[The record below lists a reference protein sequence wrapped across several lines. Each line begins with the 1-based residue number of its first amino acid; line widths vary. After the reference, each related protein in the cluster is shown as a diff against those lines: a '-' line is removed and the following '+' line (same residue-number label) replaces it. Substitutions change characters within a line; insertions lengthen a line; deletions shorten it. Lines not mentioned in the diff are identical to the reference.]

1 MVRFRRDERVMNK
14 DQVHMKTTTAQKVMD
29 RIKEENRWILPV
41 HEYEKQVSK
50 RLRYIGL
57 MIAILFLF
65 SISVSFI
72 FLKPSLVE
80 KSAHT
85 TNSEIVTTIKST
97 DFAQSFSNLDFT
109 VIKKGTVASIG
120 EPKIYQPDQDRK
132 HQIQLFWILV
142 ILGISMITLFMNWL
156 SREQNHND
164 RT

>member
-1 MVRFRRDERVMNK
+1 MNK
-14 DQVHMKTTTAQKVMD
+14 DQVHIKTTTAQKVMD

-50 RLRYIGL
+50 RLRYISL
-57 MIAILFLF
+57 TIAILFLF

-72 FLKPSLVE
+72 FLKPGLAE
-80 KSAHT
+80 KSAHST
-85 TNSEIVTTIKST
+85 IAEDVAITIKST
-97 DFAQSFSNLDFT
+97 DFAQSFSNLDYT
-109 VIKKGTVASIG
+109 VIKKGTVAGIG

-156 SREQNHND
+156 SREQNHTNHD
-164 RT
+164 HT